1 MPRLPHLSLLGI
13 ALVGCTSEPVALPT
27 GPTVALVDSVVVADA
42 DTFPRRE
49 GARTLAM
56 SPRGDLFAEIID
68 GVVQFAPDGE
78 FVRRLGG
85 AGEEPGSLRQVSGM
99 AVEPGGTTLAVMSV
113 GRSRL
118 VRFRIRDGR
127 LLGEVTVPEPVE
139 VGQHWLFEGDT
150 VRIPALMG
158 GTGFRRW
165 IPRRNTVDSWGQSPP
180 SPLGSTRGYLVG
192 GEFAAAR
199 HDADLLATVPGDSTL
214 ALYGPAGW
222 VKGKVTLP
230 VVRRGLATGTPEEQL
245 RQMMQPGAQNDGV
258 VVPTVLGVHR
268 RPDGSYVV
276 VHYQSESQDLEGT
289 SRLEFARANYWIS
302 LLSAD
307 LAQGC
312 VDGQLPDPP
321 AELVRP
327 IFHGDTVSLYV
338 RHESAGDGVRHVL
351 RKYLVSETGC
361 QWLPVGSG

>member
-1 MPRLPHLSLLGI
+1 MRRLVPLS
-13 ALVGCTSEPVALPT
+13 ALITALAACGGEPVSLPA
-27 GPTVALVDSVVVADA
+27 GPRVALVDSVVIADP

-78 FVRRLGG
+78 FVRRLG
-85 AGEEPGSLRQVSGM
+85 ASGEESGSLRQVSGM

-113 GRSRL
+113 GRGRL

-127 LLGEVTVPEPVE
+127 LLGEVSVPEPVE

-150 VRIPALMG
+150 VLIPAMMG

-165 IPRRNTVDSWGQSPP
+165 VPRRNVVEAWGQAPP
-180 SPLGSTRGYLVG
+180 SPLGDTRGYLVG

-199 HDADLLATVPGDSTL
+199 LGDDLVTMVPGDSTL
-214 ALYGPAGW
+214 AVYGPLGW
-222 VKGKVTLP
+222 VKGTLVLP
-230 VVRRGLATGTPEEQL
+230 VVRRGLASGTPEEQL
-245 RQMMQPGAQNDGV
+245 RQMVQPDALNVGV
-258 VVPTVLGVHR
+258 VVPTVLGMHQ
-268 RPDGSYVV
+268 RPDGRYVL

-289 SRLEFARANYWIS
+289 SRLEFASAHYWVS

-307 LAQGC
+307 LSEGC
-312 VDGQLPDPP
+312 VDAELPEAP

-338 RHESAGDGVRHVL
+338 RRETADSGVHHVL
-351 RKYLVSETGC
+351 RKYLVSDTGC
-361 QWLPVGSG
+361 EWLPVGWG